1 MTYTPQGYFQ
11 PQIFDYTDKLA
22 GRRSLLDRSY
32 DLYDGSPNDP
42 YSSAQSDAL
51 QYAGE
56 HISSAVTEAPPA
68 PADPSAS
75 ATPAPRDK
83 PMHLLARLAELDA
96 TPKSSVV
103 GSPAPES
110 GTPAPGDRS
119 GSPGADGDDADKKGS
134 GAADPAAE
142 RVRAAEQRDRV
153 VPAMPLDAAILAA
166 VRAGA
171 RADDRKMR
179 DFFGAIMVVGGGAK
193 IAGFNAFLEGKL
205 RELLPGYTKE
215 ILIGLP
221 PRDLDQQLVVWKGG
235 SVFGRLS
242 SSGNDSWI
250 YGREYELLGAKL
262 LAQKCMWAW

>member
-1 MTYTPQGYFQ
+1 MTEP
-11 PQIFDYTDKLA
+11 
-22 GRRSLLDRSY
+22 
-32 DLYDGSPNDP
+32 
-42 YSSAQSDAL
+42 
-51 QYAGE
+51 
-56 HISSAVTEAPPA
+56 PPA
-68 PADPSAS
+68 PSDA
-75 ATPAPRDK
+75 ATSTATLGREK
-83 PMHLLARLAELDA
+83 PINLFARLVDLDP

-119 GSPGADGDDADKKGS
+119 GSPGADGDDGEKKGGNGGSS
-134 GAADPAAE
+134 GVDPVAE
-142 RVRAAEQRDRV
+142 RLRAAEERDRV
-153 VPAMPLDAAILAA
+153 VAAMALDAAILSSI
-166 VRAGA
+166 RHGA
-171 RADDRKMR
+171 RGDDRKMR
-179 DFFGAIMVVGGGAK
+179 DFFGGIMVVGGGAK
-193 IAGFNAFLEGKL
+193 IAGFNAFLEAKL